1 MRSLIRFTP
10 GKAFLVQK
18 WHFFNKTLAFMSLI
32 LENTNNLI
40 FKDEESKCMVGDDL
54 LNAKKVT
61 VSFLI
66 NGEWQTGIYDVD
78 LDIAHGEV
86 LALVGESGS
95 GKSTF
100 ATSVIG
106 LHNKKQTHV
115 TGSITLDGQELIDLP
130 DAEENRVRGEK
141 IGMIFQDPLA
151 ALNPLMKIGQQIQE
165 TLDIHD
171 VYQKDQYHARVIE
184 LLDEVGIVNPER
196 TAKQYPHE
204 LSGGMRQRVMIALA
218 IANDPDLIIA
228 DEPTTALDTTIQA
241 QILDVLL
248 EIRDRKETGI
258 LLITHDL
265 GVVAEVADS
274 VAVMYAGQIV
284 EKASVQ
290 ELFEHPLHPYTRSL
304 LRSNPEVDREDD
316 ELYVIPGTV
325 PALSEMDHHKDL
337 FLQRVPWMQAEAD
350 VDIPDELVEARPN
363 HFVRGTAWRTFEFPD
378 QKG

>member
-1 MRSLIRFTP
+1 
-10 GKAFLVQK
+10 
-18 WHFFNKTLAFMSLI
+18 
-32 LENTNNLI
+32 
-40 FKDEESKCMVGDDL
+40 MVGDDL

-106 LHNKKQTHV
+106 LHNKKRTHV

-337 FLQRVPWMQAEAD
+337 FLQRVPWMQDEAD

-363 HFVRGTAWRTFEFPD
+363 HFVRGTAWHTFEFPD

>member
-1 MRSLIRFTP
+1 MLSL
-10 GKAFLVQK
+10 
-18 WHFFNKTLAFMSLI
+18 

-40 FKDEESKCMVGDDL
+40 TWLGDTYMVGDDL
-54 LNAKKVT
+54 LNANKVT

-66 NGEWQTGIYDVD
+66 DGEWQTGIYDVD

-106 LHNKKQTHV
+106 LHNPNQTKV
-115 TGSITLDGQELIDLP
+115 TGSITLDGEELIDLP
-130 DAEENRVRGEK
+130 AEEQNKIRGEK
-141 IGMIFQDPLA
+141 IGMVFQDPLA

-165 TLDIHD
+165 ALDIHD
-171 VYQKDQYHARVIE
+171 VYQKDQYYDRVIE
-184 LLDEVGIVNPER
+184 LLNDVGIVNPQR
-196 TAKQYPHE
+196 TANQYPHE
-204 LSGGMRQRVMIALA
+204 LSGGMRQRVIIALA

-248 EIRDRKETGI
+248 EIRDRKDTGI

-265 GVVAEVADS
+265 GVVAEIADS

-284 EKASVQ
+284 EKAPVQ
-290 ELFEHPLHPYTRSL
+290 ELFENPLHPYTRSL
-304 LRSNPEVDREDD
+304 LRSNPKAEQADD

-337 FLQRVPWMQAEAD
+337 FLQRVPWMQDQAD
-350 VDIPDELVEARPN
+350 EDISDDLVEAKPQ
-363 HFVRGTAWRTFEFPD
+363 HFVRGNAWKTFEFQD
-378 QKG
+378 EKG